1 MTIRFSCPACGK
13 KLKAG
18 DAAAGRKT
26 ICSGCG
32 AKVMVPE
39 EDGASGQE
47 PGTSGQG
54 PVASGHGHS
63 LEEELH
69 DPSVMVMANSSHGE
83 DLIDMTPM
91 VDVVLFLLIFFLVT
105 SVQAL
110 QAVIDMPTPQAVG
123 ATSKGRSI
131 AEYEQDPDFIS
142 VRIEDD
148 DSIWVEDEQTFADQD
163 LRVKLRAAA
172 AERPRVPSVVVIG
185 DAEASHGAAVRVFD
199 ACAYTRVKDVSFVV
213 QEGDAR

>member
-1 MTIRFSCPACGK
+1 MTIRFHCPQCGK

-32 AKVMVPE
+32 AKVTVPGE
-39 EDGASGQE
+39 VE
-47 PGTSGQG
+47 GTSGKVGQSS
-54 PVASGHGHS
+54 A
-63 LEEELH
+63 LFYEEELD

-123 ATSKGRSI
+123 AASKGRSI
-131 AEYEQDPDFIS
+131 SEYEQDPDFIS

-172 AERPRVPSVVVIG
+172 VERPRVPSVVVIG
-185 DAEASHGAAVRVFD
+185 NAEASHGAAVRVFD
-199 ACAYTRVKDVSFVV
+199 ACAYARVKDVSFVV